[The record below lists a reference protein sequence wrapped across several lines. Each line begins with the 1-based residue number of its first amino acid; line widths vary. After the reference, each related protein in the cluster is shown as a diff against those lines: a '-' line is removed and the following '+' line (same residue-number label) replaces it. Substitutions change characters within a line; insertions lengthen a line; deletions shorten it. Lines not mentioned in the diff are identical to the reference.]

1 MYGTTLAHAL
11 SLRPPSPYRTTCVF
25 TTLGITAIISWPFA
39 AVLAVPYA
47 LKESVQTDLDRK
59 KLVDVIKGAFMAIIY
74 VLSVLVS
81 NGPLQG

>member
-11 SLRPPSPYRTTCVF
+11 SLRPPSPHRTTCVF
-25 TTLGITAIISWPFA
+25 TTLGITAIISWPFT

-47 LKESVQTDLDRK
+47 LKEFVQTDLDRK

-74 VLSVLVS
+74 VLFALVS
-81 NGPLQG
+81 NGPIQG